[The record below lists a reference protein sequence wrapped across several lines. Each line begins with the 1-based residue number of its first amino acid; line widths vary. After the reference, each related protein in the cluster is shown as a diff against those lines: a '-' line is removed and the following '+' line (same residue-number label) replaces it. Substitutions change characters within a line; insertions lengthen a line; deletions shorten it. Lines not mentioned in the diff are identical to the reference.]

1 MASDALGAAFLAV
14 SLVLA
19 PAVAGRLAENSRGEV
34 SDGRARPAAG
44 LPGVGFAAGEANP
57 GSPDAAGSRDVG
69 DSRDE
74 WIAIRVQAQ
83 LAEEPTL
90 ESASEIQVS
99 TIDGVVTLGGSV
111 PSEAARERALQLTR
125 AAPGVSIVIDDLQ
138 VREH

>member
-19 PAVAGRLAENSRGEV
+19 PAVAGKLAENSRGEV
-34 SDGRARPAAG
+34 SDGRGRPAAG
-44 LPGVGFAAGEANP
+44 LAGVGMAAGEANS
-57 GSPDAAGSRDVG
+57 GSPDAAGSGDVG

-74 WIAIRVQAQ
+74 WIAIQVQAQ

-125 AAPGVSIVIDDLQ
+125 AAPGVSTVIDDLQ
-138 VREH
+138 VRER